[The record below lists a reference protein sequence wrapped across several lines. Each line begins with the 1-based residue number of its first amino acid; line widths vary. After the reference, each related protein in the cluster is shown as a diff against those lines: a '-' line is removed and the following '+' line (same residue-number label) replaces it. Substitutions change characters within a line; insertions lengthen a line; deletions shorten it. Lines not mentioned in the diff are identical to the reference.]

1 MKSTLPKLLFV
12 CIALLIAVLTCGVSG
27 PAQQLGVL
35 IIQDERPQMDVLAK
49 FLTEKGKLPVTT
61 VEQKSLP
68 KCISMYKAVIVF
80 IHGQLYEQ
88 TERAIID
95 YTKAGGRLIC
105 LHHSISSRKAENKF
119 YFDFLGMQLNK
130 GPMEEGGYA
139 WKASSWTLV
148 NLNPKHYITNH
159 NIEWNEQVTY
169 TSSDQPGVEKTYPGI
184 NLKDDSE
191 VFINH
196 RFTDGREKTVLCG
209 LIYADKPTGKI
220 YMQDRGAWIK
230 NHGKGTIVY
239 LMPGHCVSDYQN
251 ENIARMVLNAV
262 NWQNNPSTK

>member
-1 MKSTLPKLLFV
+1 MKSTIQKTLLI
-12 CIALLIAVLTCGVSG
+12 CIALLIAALTCGVSG
-27 PAQQLGVL
+27 PARQPGVL

-49 FLTEKGKLPVTT
+49 FLTDKGKMPVTI

-68 KCISMYKAVIVF
+68 KLTSKFKAVIVF
-80 IHGQLYEQ
+80 IHGQLHEQ

-130 GPMEEGGYA
+130 GAMEEGGYA

-148 NLNPKHYITNH
+148 NLNTKHYITNH
-159 NIEWNEQVTY
+159 NIEWKEQVTY
-169 TSSDQPGVEKTYPGI
+169 TSSDQPSVERTYPAI

-191 VFINH
+191 VFISH
-196 RFTDGREKTVLCG
+196 RFIDGREKTVLCG
-209 LIYADKPTGKI
+209 LIYTDRTTGKT
-220 YMQDRGAWIK
+220 YMQDRGVWIK
-230 NHGKGTIVY
+230 KQGKGTIVY

-251 ENIARMVLNAV
+251 ANIAQMIMNAV
-262 NWQNNPSTK
+262 NWQNNP